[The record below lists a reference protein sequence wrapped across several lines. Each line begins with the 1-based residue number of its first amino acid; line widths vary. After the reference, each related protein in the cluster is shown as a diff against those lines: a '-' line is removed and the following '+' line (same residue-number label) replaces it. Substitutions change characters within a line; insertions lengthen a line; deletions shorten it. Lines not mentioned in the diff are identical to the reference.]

1 MTNASDTV
9 WPSPDGRNEARLQAQ
24 ELRDRAR
31 EGGLRFQTYLPPEI
45 ALWLL
50 DHVEKG
56 TFHDPSEAAFVLF
69 TEAKELE
76 PHADLRI
83 ELLKRMVLGAAD
95 DPRPTIPVEEVKARF
110 EAIRKSPRPEP
121 AVWKGPEVS

>member
-1 MTNASDTV
+1 MTDTSDTV
-9 WPSPDGRNEARLQAQ
+9 WPSPDGRNQARLQAQ

-31 EGGLRFQTYLPPEI
+31 EGGLRFQAYLPPGI

-50 DHVEKG
+50 DHVENG

-69 TEAKELE
+69 REAKELE
-76 PHADLRI
+76 PHADLRS
-83 ELLKRMVLGAAD
+83 ELLKRMILGAAD
-95 DPRPTIPVEEVKARF
+95 DRRPTIPVEEVKARF

-121 AVWKGPEVS
+121 AMWKGPEGS